1 MGLVAPGAHADRDHG
16 HPFGAGDRAARRPR
30 IEAGGRRYAGRMP
43 QGARTDRVGEEFRE
57 ILAEAIQGLKD
68 PRIGFVTVTGVKV
81 SSDLRVAWV
90 SYSVLGDDRALA
102 GTRAALRS
110 AAPHLRRELGRQIRL
125 KVTPELRFEQDTSVA
140 TSERIAELL
149 EEAHRMERDGS

>member
-1 MGLVAPGAHADRDHG
+1 
-16 HPFGAGDRAARRPR
+16 
-30 IEAGGRRYAGRMP
+30 MP

-68 PRIGFVTVTGVKV
+68 PRVGFVTVTGVKV
-81 SSDLRVAWV
+81 SPDLRVAWV

-125 KVTPELRFEQDTSVA
+125 KVTPELRFELDTSVA
-140 TSERIAELL
+140 TTERIDELL
-149 EEAHRMERDGS
+149 EQTHRMEGDGS